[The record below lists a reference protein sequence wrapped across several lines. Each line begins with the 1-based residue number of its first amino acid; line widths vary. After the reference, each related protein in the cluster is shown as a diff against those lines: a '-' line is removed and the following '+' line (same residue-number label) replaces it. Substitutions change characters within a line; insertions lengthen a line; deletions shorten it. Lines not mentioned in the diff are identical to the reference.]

1 MKRMGWV
8 VLCGVVAGACGG
20 QVVNPKDNPLLGTW
34 VYLSGGFNGQQA
46 CSQKMVFEPHRQVIE
61 FRGTMGPANATYA
74 VEPGKVYVQEHA
86 GPGATKAFVII
97 SKNEIMDT
105 MGYHACHWKRQ

>member
-1 MKRMGWV
+1 MKWIGMV
-8 VLCGVVAGACGG
+8 VLAGFGIGVCAG

-34 VYLSGGFNGQQA
+34 VYSSGGIGKGT
-46 CSQKMVFEPHRQVIE
+46 CSKKLIFEPHRQTIE
-61 FRGTMGPANATYA
+61 FRGLMSPANATYA

-97 SKNEIMDT
+97 SKGEIMDT
-105 MGYHACHWKRQ
+105 MGYGACHWKRE